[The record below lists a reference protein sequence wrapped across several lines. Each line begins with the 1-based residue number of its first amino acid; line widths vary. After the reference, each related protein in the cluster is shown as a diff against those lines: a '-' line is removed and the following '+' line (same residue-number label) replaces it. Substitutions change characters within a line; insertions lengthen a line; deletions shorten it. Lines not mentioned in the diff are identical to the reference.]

1 MVSNESTMGL
11 QRHVIHVIP
20 LEKKKPRAI
29 AIMSY
34 KYDLESEHV
43 GHDSDPAIHNL
54 FDHSLYLLYLSLNFP
69 LIRREVYIKPQTPF
83 VRRK

>member
-1 MVSNESTMGL
+1 MVSNESTMSL
-11 QRHVIHVIP
+11 QRHLIHVTP

-29 AIMSY
+29 EIMSC

-43 GHDSDPAIHNL
+43 VHDSDPTIHNL

-69 LIRREVYIKPQTPF
+69 LIRREVYIKPQIPF